1 MKRMKG
7 MGGVYQPS
15 YRDKKTGERV
25 TVPTWWIYYNHRGK
39 QIKESSHSTRE
50 ADAWKLVKKRHG
62 EMSEGKPV
70 GPDVSRTTFED
81 MAAMV
86 VSDHKANGRRS
97 LSRYEDALNHLRGVF
112 GQDRAFDIT
121 ADRLTSYV
129 AFRQEEEKAA
139 AATING
145 ELAVLSRMF
154 VLAVRAGKAAHK
166 PYIARLKVNNA
177 RKGFFE
183 AEQFQ
188 AVLRRLSADIK
199 PVVLTAFVTR

>member
-1 MKRMKG
+1 
-7 MGGVYQPS
+7 
-15 YRDKKTGERV
+15 
-25 TVPTWWIYYNHRGK
+25 
-39 QIKESSHSTRE
+39 
-50 ADAWKLVKKRHG
+50 
-62 EMSEGKPV
+62 
-70 GPDVSRTTFED
+70 
-81 MAAMV
+81 MAAV
-86 VSDHKANGRRS
+86 GGRDYKAHGRRS
-97 LSRYEDALNHLRGVF
+97 LSWDGGGLNHLRGFF

-121 ADRLTSYV
+121 ADRVTSYV

-154 VLAVRAGKAAHK
+154 VLAVRAAKAAHK

-188 AVLRRLSADIK
+188 AVLRRLSQDIK
-199 PVVLTAFVTR
+199 PVGITGYVTSWRGAH